1 MVIFK
6 FAFALIGGL
15 ACALAFWL
23 QYMNRKAASWPAA
36 DGVIIKSELE
46 DSASDGDSSVRITYR
61 YTVNGRDFE
70 SSQFS
75 FTAVGNDLP
84 AKKRRVAQYPVGQHA
99 QVYYDPQKPTTAVLE
114 RGDSLLWLG
123 ILATGLIFIVV
134 ALMLL

>member
-84 AKKRRVAQYPVGQHA
+84 AKKRRVVQYPVGHTHKSIMTHKNQLRRFWS
-99 QVYYDPQKPTTAVLE
+99 VETRCSGWGY
-114 RGDSLLWLG
+114 
-123 ILATGLIFIVV
+123 
-134 ALMLL
+134 

>member
-1 MVIFK
+1 MEIFLK
-6 FAFALIGGL
+6 FAFVLLGGL
-15 ACALAFWL
+15 ACVLAFWL

-46 DSASDGDSSVRITYR
+46 DSDGESSVRITYR
-61 YTVNGRDFE
+61 YTVNGRNFE

-75 FTAVGNDLP
+75 FTAVANDLP

-123 ILATGLIFIVV
+123 ILATGLIFIVA